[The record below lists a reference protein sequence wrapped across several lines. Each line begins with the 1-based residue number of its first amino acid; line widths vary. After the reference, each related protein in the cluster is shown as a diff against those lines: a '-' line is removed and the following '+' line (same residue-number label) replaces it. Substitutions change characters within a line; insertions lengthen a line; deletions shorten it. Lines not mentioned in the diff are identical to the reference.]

1 MFFGVFLSS
10 ASSITRRHFCG
21 IAPSAAHK
29 FTHLLKLQV
38 ATLSLGPSSRNS
50 CSHRTD
56 SCRDLLLLKDA
67 SIDGRSANLTSG
79 WTYRQRVGPLT
90 GHLRHHCLR
99 DPPVPQERFDL
110 LLHHAAVPP
119 ASTHKHTHTLSSGE
133 SEDALVHRESR
144 VGILRQRHFQR
155 SLYFGWIKRA
165 AAKSQVAD
173 ETKEGVVCEMKNP
186 DVPVLWIL
194 NNSGTF
200 QI

>member
-1 MFFGVFLSS
+1 MIVFWGFLSS

-21 IAPSAAHK
+21 IAPGAAHK

-50 CSHRTD
+50 RSHRTD

-119 ASTHKHTHTLSSGE
+119 ASTHTHTQLG
-133 SEDALVHRESR
+133 RER
-144 VGILRQRHFQR
+144 RRT
-155 SLYFGWIKRA
+155 RA
-165 AAKSQVAD
+165 PREPRGD
-173 ETKEGVVCEMKNP
+173 FETKAFSKKPLFWM
-186 DVPVLWIL
+186 D
-194 NNSGTF
+194 
-200 QI
+200 